1 VTDGVGRALAAAC
14 ADLSVLARIGGGL
27 GNAARAEARSLAT
40 VGDAVACTRRA
51 AMLASARSPV
61 PPGLRGVDPTWI
73 EAALADLP
81 ARARVA
87 LAEGPED
94 ARDVW
99 LVRRACAG
107 IPPLP
112 AIDPVLVRPRVP
124 ADVLRLSAAAAR
136 AWLEEV
142 GLDQLAFALG
152 EHAAALGPRLAPAI
166 ARIGMPPRTGELGP
180 RRAAIERAR
189 VGLDSLLTIGARAI
203 APSLEPGHAAGLVR
217 RFPRPEGLRIA
228 ADLAGNRGAPAPS
241 WGAVIAS

>member
-1 VTDGVGRALAAAC
+1 MIDAVGPALAAVCGELA
-14 ADLSVLARIGGGL
+14 VLARIGGSVGDS
-27 GNAARAEARSLAT
+27 ARAEARSLAT
-40 VGDAVACTRRA
+40 ADPSVARARRTA
-51 AMLASARSPV
+51 ILASARSPV
-61 PPGLRGVDPTWI
+61 PPGLRGVDATWI

-87 LAEGPED
+87 LAAGPQDPHE
-94 ARDVW
+94 VW
-99 LVRRACAG
+99 LVRRACAQ

-112 AIDPVLVRPRVP
+112 AIDPALVRPQIA
-124 ADVLRLSAAAAR
+124 ADVLRLSAVAAR

-166 ARIGMPPRTGELGP
+166 ARIGAPPRRGELGP

-189 VGLDSLLTIGARAI
+189 GGLENRVTIGAAAV
-203 APSLEPGHAAGLVR
+203 APSLEPGYAAGLVR

-228 ADLAGNRGAPAPS
+228 ADLAGNRGAPGPS
-241 WGAVIAS
+241 WRAVIAS